1 VLLAIKL
8 TRLINYNISKV
19 NHQFWKEFR
28 LLGVKLRPSPDG
40 PSTLGSKNMSQNEY
54 EAAVAAFIQ
63 TNGVTRCPTACVVR
77 TQGTVS
83 PADQE
88 ALRQRAVEVELRRNR
103 RRFITPMFFGKN
115 AAVPH

>member
-1 VLLAIKL
+1 MKL
-8 TRLINYNISKV
+8 TRFINYNSPKV
-19 NHQFWKEFR
+19 NHQFLNEFY
-28 LLGVKLRPSPDG
+28 LLGVKLPAIARR
-40 PSTLGSKNMSQNEY
+40 PSTLGSKNMSQSEY

-103 RRFITPMFFGKN
+103 RRFIAPMFLSKT